1 MVNERKD
8 FIELGTLTMDE
19 LAGVVHLYPWF
30 ASARK
35 ELCRRMSRLG
45 GDDWGEEQY
54 AEEALYIGDRRKV
67 AELVRSGRKA
77 DYADKDVEK
86 ILRSYIAPAAEPD
99 GEEEH
104 KVHVVGGDYFSQA
117 QYKDVGRA
125 DDNIFTR
132 FAVKVKSDGV
142 KDERTGSDIADR
154 YATETLA
161 EIFAEQGCVE
171 EARRIYSR
179 LILENPE
186 KIVLAAILL
195 IVVVLLQNGKDGG
208 LATNFTSANQAL
220 GVRQT
225 ATILEKATWYL
236 IAFILVLAIASTLVI
251 SHGSQASTGDAVS
264 SEILNEAA
272 PASETPAF
280 PVDIPQT
287 DPTAE

>member
-1 MVNERKD
+1 MVNGKD
-8 FIELGTLTMDE
+8 YIELGTLTMDE

-45 GDDWGEEQY
+45 GDDWGVEQY

-67 AELVRSGRKA
+67 ADLVRAGSKA
-77 DYADKDVEK
+77 RYADKDMER
-86 ILRSYIAPAAEPD
+86 ILRSYIAPAPEDETADTGRE
-99 GEEEH
+99 
-104 KVHVVGGDYFSQA
+104 VHMVGGDYFSKA

-132 FAVKVKSDGV
+132 FAVKIKSDGT
-142 KDERTGSDIADR
+142 KDEKTGSDIADR

-186 KIVLAAILL
+186 KSAYFAAL
-195 IVVVLLQNGKDGG
+195 IDK
-208 LATNFTSANQAL
+208 
-220 GVRQT
+220 
-225 ATILEKATWYL
+225 
-236 IAFILVLAIASTLVI
+236 
-251 SHGSQASTGDAVS
+251 
-264 SEILNEAA
+264 LN
-272 PASETPAF
+272 
-280 PVDIPQT
+280 
-287 DPTAE
+287 